1 MEIITGKMKHIIFHN
16 DETNYYVLTVVAG
29 DEVFTATGSFH
40 GIEKNIKTDFYGE
53 WVEHPKFGRQF
64 SCGYWEKAKPV
75 NTEDIVSYLSAK
87 TVKGIGKVTAKRIVD
102 AFGVNTWDVLDN
114 HIERLLEIKGIS
126 PKKLERIKGSWQE
139 NSIRRI
145 AFVFLL
151 KYGVSYKL
159 ADKIYRTYEEKTIT
173 IMSANPYKAADDV
186 KGIGF
191 PTADEIAEKMG
202 IEKNS
207 PLRIESG
214 IKYALEQ
221 LAMKGHVFGYREQ
234 VVNEA
239 MGKEVLDLQDK
250 NLVSLTLS
258 DMLAKKDLGCE
269 MDCIYL
275 PQLLKAENYCAEKL
289 KKLASVPAED
299 YLYRRI
305 WYERQRSGNPDL
317 SVDVSGMAEELG
329 IQYDDVQL
337 YAIRT
342 AAASKGMVLTGGPGT
357 GKTTVTQGIIE
368 VFKKFKLHIL
378 LAAPTGRA
386 AKRASESTGMEAKTI
401 HRLLGYSGSGTFEH
415 NEEHPLE
422 GDVLIIDESSM
433 VDIRLM
439 SSLLKAVPENM
450 RLILIGDVNQL
461 PSVGPGTVLKDIIDS
476 GVFPVVRLT
485 KIFRQAAESH
495 IVTNA
500 HRINDGLFPVIDDS
514 NPKNDFFLEIMD
526 KKGEKLEASE
536 IAERTAQA
544 IIKLLTDTIP
554 NMYHIQPRDIQI
566 LAPMRNGSAGTIALN
581 KLAQEAL
588 NPEGPSIAF
597 EGYSYRKGDRV
608 MQTKNDYEKGV
619 FNGDIGYIVAVNLE
633 KELLKVEFLDT
644 DKQETD
650 SKFWLDYW
658 DMDEED
664 EEEDEEIEA
673 HGPNP
678 YVTYS
683 RNDLE
688 NLDPAYAITIHKS
701 QGSEFPAVIMPFL
714 NSHFV
719 MLERN
724 LLYTGVTRAKKY
736 LFLKGQRNAIY
747 KAVKT
752 ISMLSRNSNLRT
764 KLQGDF
770 GQISFFGENMGLY

>member
-234 VVNEA
+234 VVTEA

-250 NLVSLTLS
+250 NFVFLTLS

-422 GDVLIIDESSM
+422 GDILIIDESSM
-433 VDIRLM
+433 IDLRLM

-450 RLILIGDVNQL
+450 RLILIGDINQL

-495 IVTNA
+495 IITNA

-514 NPKNDFFLEIMD
+514 DPKNDFFLDMMD

-544 IIKLLTDTIP
+544 IIKHLTDTIP
-554 NMYHIQPRDIQI
+554 NQYHIQPKDIQI

-588 NPEGPSIAF
+588 NPEGPTIAF

-608 MQTKNDYEKGV
+608 IQTKNDYEKGV
-619 FNGDIGYIVAVNLE
+619 FNGDIGYIVAVNTE

-650 SKFWLDYW
+650 STFWLDYW
-658 DMDEED
+658 DMDED
-664 EEEDEEIEA
+664 EEEESEGLDS

-683 RNDLE
+683 RNNLE

-724 LLYTGVTRAKKY
+724 LLYTGVTRARKY

-752 ISMLSRNSNLRT
+752 ISMLSRNSNLRS

>member
-433 VDIRLM
+433 VDLRLM
-439 SSLLKAVPENM
+439 NSLLKAVPENM
-450 RLILIGDVNQL
+450 RLILIGDINQL

-495 IVTNA
+495 IITNA

-514 NPKNDFFLEIMD
+514 DPKNDFFLEMMD

-544 IIKLLTDTIP
+544 IIKHLTDTIP
-554 NMYHIQPRDIQI
+554 NQYHIQPKDIQI

-664 EEEDEEIEA
+664 EEEDEEIGA

-736 LFLKGQRNAIY
+736 LFLEGQRNAIY

-752 ISMLSRNSNLRT
+752 ISMLSRNSNLRS

>member
-275 PQLLKAENYCAEKL
+275 PQLLKSENYCAEKL

-422 GDVLIIDESSM
+422 GDILIIDESSM
-433 VDIRLM
+433 IDLRLM

-450 RLILIGDVNQL
+450 RLILIGDINQL

-495 IVTNA
+495 IITNA

-514 NPKNDFFLEIMD
+514 DPKNDFFLDMMD

-554 NMYHIQPRDIQI
+554 NIYHIQPKDIQI

-588 NPEGPSIAF
+588 NPEGPTIAF

-608 MQTKNDYEKGV
+608 IQTKNDYEKGV
-619 FNGDIGYIVAVNLE
+619 FNGDIGYIVAVNTE

-650 SKFWLDYW
+650 STFWLDYW
-658 DMDEED
+658 DMDED
-664 EEEDEEIEA
+664 EEEESEGLDS

-724 LLYTGVTRAKKY
+724 LLYTGVTRARKY

-752 ISMLSRNSNLRT
+752 ISMLSRNSNLRS

>member
-1 MEIITGKMKHIIFHN
+1 MKHIIFHN

-64 SCGYWEKAKPV
+64 SCGYWEKSKPV

-102 AFGVNTWDVLDN
+102 AFGVDTWDILDN

-126 PKKLERIKGSWQE
+126 PKKLKRIKDSWQE

-214 IKYALEQ
+214 IKYALDQ

-234 VVNEA
+234 VVTEA

-368 VFKKFKLHIL
+368 VFKKFKLRIL

-433 VDIRLM
+433 VDLRLM
-439 SSLLKAVPENM
+439 NSLLKAVPENM
-450 RLILIGDVNQL
+450 RLILIGDINQL

-495 IVTNA
+495 IITNA

-514 NPKNDFFLEIMD
+514 DPKNDFFLEMMD

-544 IIKLLTDTIP
+544 IIKHLTDTIP
-554 NMYHIQPRDIQI
+554 NQYHIQPKDIQI

-658 DMDEED
+658 DMDED

-736 LFLKGQRNAIY
+736 LFLEGQRNAIY

>member
-40 GIEKNIKTDFYGE
+40 GIEKNVKTDFYGE

-64 SCGYWEKAKPV
+64 SCGYWEKSKPV

-102 AFGVNTWDVLDN
+102 AFGVDTWDILDN

-126 PKKLERIKGSWQE
+126 PKKLKRIKDSWQE

-214 IKYALEQ
+214 IKYALDQ

-234 VVNEA
+234 VVTEA

-368 VFKKFKLHIL
+368 VFKKFKLRIL

-433 VDIRLM
+433 VDLRLM
-439 SSLLKAVPENM
+439 NSLLKAVPENM
-450 RLILIGDVNQL
+450 RLILIGDINQL

-495 IVTNA
+495 IITNA

-514 NPKNDFFLEIMD
+514 DPKNDFFLEMMD

-544 IIKLLTDTIP
+544 IIKHLTDTIP
-554 NMYHIQPRDIQI
+554 NQYHIQPKDIQI

-658 DMDEED
+658 DMDED

-736 LFLKGQRNAIY
+736 LFLEGQRNAIY

>member
-1 MEIITGKMKHIIFHN
+1 MKHIIFHN

-40 GIEKNIKTDFYGE
+40 GIEKNVKTDFYGE

-102 AFGVNTWDVLDN
+102 AFGVDTWDILDN
-114 HIERLLEIKGIS
+114 NIERLLEIKGIS
-126 PKKLERIKGSWQE
+126 PKKLERIKSSWQE

-214 IKYALEQ
+214 IKYALDQ

-234 VVNEA
+234 VVTEA
-239 MGKEVLDLQDK
+239 IGKEVLDLQDK

-664 EEEDEEIEA
+664 EEKDEEIEA

>member
-159 ADKIYRTYEEKTIT
+159 ADKIYRAYEEKTIT

-526 KKGEKLEASE
+526 KKGKKLEASE

>member
-1 MEIITGKMKHIIFHN
+1 
-16 DETNYYVLTVVAG
+16 
-29 DEVFTATGSFH
+29 
-40 GIEKNIKTDFYGE
+40 
-53 WVEHPKFGRQF
+53 
-64 SCGYWEKAKPV
+64 
-75 NTEDIVSYLSAK
+75 
-87 TVKGIGKVTAKRIVD
+87 
-102 AFGVNTWDVLDN
+102 
-114 HIERLLEIKGIS
+114 
-126 PKKLERIKGSWQE
+126 
-139 NSIRRI
+139 
-145 AFVFLL
+145 
-151 KYGVSYKL
+151 
-159 ADKIYRTYEEKTIT
+159 
-173 IMSANPYKAADDV
+173 
-186 KGIGF
+186 
-191 PTADEIAEKMG
+191 
-202 IEKNS
+202 
-207 PLRIESG
+207 
-214 IKYALEQ
+214 
-221 LAMKGHVFGYREQ
+221 
-234 VVNEA
+234 

-422 GDVLIIDESSM
+422 GDILIIDESSM
-433 VDIRLM
+433 IDLRLM

-450 RLILIGDVNQL
+450 RLILIGDINQL

-495 IVTNA
+495 IITNA

-514 NPKNDFFLEIMD
+514 DPKNDFFLDMMD

-554 NMYHIQPRDIQI
+554 NIYHIQPKDIQI

-588 NPEGPSIAF
+588 NPEGPTIAF

-608 MQTKNDYEKGV
+608 IQTKNDYEKGV
-619 FNGDIGYIVAVNLE
+619 FNGDIGYIVAVNTE

-650 SKFWLDYW
+650 STFWLDYW
-658 DMDEED
+658 DMDED
-664 EEEDEEIEA
+664 EEEESEGLDS

-724 LLYTGVTRAKKY
+724 LLYTGVTRARKY

-752 ISMLSRNSNLRT
+752 ISMLSRNSNLRS

>member
-1 MEIITGKMKHIIFHN
+1 MKHIIFHN

-214 IKYALEQ
+214 IKYALDQ
-221 LAMKGHVFGYREQ
+221 FAMKGHVFGYREQ
-234 VVNEA
+234 VVTEA

-495 IVTNA
+495 IITNA

-514 NPKNDFFLEIMD
+514 DPKNDFFLEIMD

-658 DMDEED
+658 DMDED
-664 EEEDEEIEA
+664 EEEESEGLDS

-736 LFLKGQRNAIY
+736 LFLEGQRNAIY

-752 ISMLSRNSNLRT
+752 ISMLSRNSNLRS

>member
-1 MEIITGKMKHIIFHN
+1 MKHIIFHN

-40 GIEKNIKTDFYGE
+40 GIEKNVKTDFYGE

-102 AFGVNTWDVLDN
+102 AFGVDTWDILDN
-114 HIERLLEIKGIS
+114 NIERLLEIKGIS
-126 PKKLERIKGSWQE
+126 PKKLERIKSSWQE

-214 IKYALEQ
+214 IKYALDQ

-234 VVNEA
+234 VVTEA

-275 PQLLKAENYCAEKL
+275 PQLLKAENFCAEKL

-401 HRLLGYSGSGTFEH
+401 HRLLGYTGSGTFEH

-461 PSVGPGTVLKDIIDS
+461 PSVGPGTVLKNIIDS

-514 NPKNDFFLEIMD
+514 DPKNDFFLEIMD

-536 IAERTAQA
+536 IAERTAQD

-554 NMYHIQPRDIQI
+554 NMYHIQPKDIQI

-658 DMDEED
+658 DMDED

-736 LFLKGQRNAIY
+736 LFLEGQRNAIY

>member
-40 GIEKNIKTDFYGE
+40 GIEKNVKTDFYGE

-102 AFGVNTWDVLDN
+102 AFGVDTWDILDN

-126 PKKLERIKGSWQE
+126 PKKLERIKDSWQE
-139 NSIRRI
+139 NNIRRI

-159 ADKIYRTYEEKTIT
+159 ADKIYRTYEEKTIA

-207 PLRIESG
+207 PFRIESG
-214 IKYALEQ
+214 IKYALDQ

-234 VVNEA
+234 VVTEA

-317 SVDVSGMAEELG
+317 SVDVSGMAKELG

-401 HRLLGYSGSGTFEH
+401 HRLLGSGSGTFEH

-495 IVTNA
+495 IITNA

-514 NPKNDFFLEIMD
+514 DPKNDFFLEIMD

-633 KELLKVEFLDT
+633 KELLKVEFLDA

-664 EEEDEEIEA
+664 EEEDEEIGT

-736 LFLKGQRNAIY
+736 LFLEGQRNAIY

>member
-29 DEVFTATGSFH
+29 DGVFTATGSFH

-126 PKKLERIKGSWQE
+126 PKKLKRIKDSWQE

-214 IKYALEQ
+214 IKYALDQ

-234 VVNEA
+234 VVTEA

-514 NPKNDFFLEIMD
+514 DPKNDFFLEIMD

-554 NMYHIQPRDIQI
+554 NMYHIQPKDIQI

-658 DMDEED
+658 DMDED

-736 LFLKGQRNAIY
+736 LFLEGQRNAIY

-752 ISMLSRNSNLRT
+752 ISMLLRNSNLRT

>member
-1 MEIITGKMKHIIFHN
+1 MKHIIFHN

-275 PQLLKAENYCAEKL
+275 PQLLKAENFCAEKL

-401 HRLLGYSGSGTFEH
+401 HRLLGYTGSGTFEH

-461 PSVGPGTVLKDIIDS
+461 PSVGPGTVLKNIIDS

-514 NPKNDFFLEIMD
+514 DPKNDFFLEIMD

-554 NMYHIQPRDIQI
+554 NMYHIQPKDIQI

-658 DMDEED
+658 DMDED

-724 LLYTGVTRAKKY
+724 LLYTGVTRARKY

-752 ISMLSRNSNLRT
+752 ISMLSRNSNLRS

>member
-214 IKYALEQ
+214 IKYALDQ

-234 VVNEA
+234 VVTEA

-275 PQLLKAENYCAEKL
+275 PQLLKAENFCAEKL

-401 HRLLGYSGSGTFEH
+401 HRLLGYTGSGTFEH

-461 PSVGPGTVLKDIIDS
+461 PSVGPGTVLKNIIDS

-514 NPKNDFFLEIMD
+514 DPKNDFFLEIMD

-554 NMYHIQPRDIQI
+554 NMYHIQPKDIQI

-658 DMDEED
+658 DMDED

-736 LFLKGQRNAIY
+736 LFLEGQRNAIY

>member
-1 MEIITGKMKHIIFHN
+1 
-16 DETNYYVLTVVAG
+16 
-29 DEVFTATGSFH
+29 
-40 GIEKNIKTDFYGE
+40 
-53 WVEHPKFGRQF
+53 
-64 SCGYWEKAKPV
+64 
-75 NTEDIVSYLSAK
+75 
-87 TVKGIGKVTAKRIVD
+87 
-102 AFGVNTWDVLDN
+102 
-114 HIERLLEIKGIS
+114 
-126 PKKLERIKGSWQE
+126 
-139 NSIRRI
+139 
-145 AFVFLL
+145 
-151 KYGVSYKL
+151 
-159 ADKIYRTYEEKTIT
+159 
-173 IMSANPYKAADDV
+173 
-186 KGIGF
+186 
-191 PTADEIAEKMG
+191 
-202 IEKNS
+202 
-207 PLRIESG
+207 
-214 IKYALEQ
+214 
-221 LAMKGHVFGYREQ
+221 
-234 VVNEA
+234 
-239 MGKEVLDLQDK
+239 
-250 NLVSLTLS
+250 
-258 DMLAKKDLGCE
+258 
-269 MDCIYL
+269 
-275 PQLLKAENYCAEKL
+275 
-289 KKLASVPAED
+289 
-299 YLYRRI
+299 
-305 WYERQRSGNPDL
+305 
-317 SVDVSGMAEELG
+317 
-329 IQYDDVQL
+329 
-337 YAIRT
+337 
-342 AAASKGMVLTGGPGT
+342 MVLTGGPGT

-401 HRLLGYSGSGTFEH
+401 HRLLGYTGSGNFEH

-450 RLILIGDVNQL
+450 RLILIGDINQL

-514 NPKNDFFLEIMD
+514 DPKNDFFLEIMD
-526 KKGEKLEASE
+526 KKGEKMEASE

-554 NMYHIQPRDIQI
+554 NMYHIQPKDIQI

-581 KLAQEAL
+581 KLAQETL

-608 MQTKNDYEKGV
+608 IQTKNDYEKGV
-619 FNGDIGYIVAVNLE
+619 FNGDIGYIVAVNSE

-644 DKQETD
+644 DKQETE

-658 DMDEED
+658 DMDED
-664 EEEDEEIEA
+664 EEDDEEIEV

-736 LFLKGQRNAIY
+736 LFLEGQRNAIY

-770 GQISFFGENMGLY
+770 GQISFFGKNMGLY

>member
-1 MEIITGKMKHIIFHN
+1 MKHIIFHN

-40 GIEKNIKTDFYGE
+40 GIEKNVKTDFYGE

-102 AFGVNTWDVLDN
+102 AFGVDTWDILDN
-114 HIERLLEIKGIS
+114 NIERLLEIKGIS
-126 PKKLERIKGSWQE
+126 PKKLERIKSSWQE

-214 IKYALEQ
+214 IKYALDQ

-234 VVNEA
+234 VVTEA
-239 MGKEVLDLQDK
+239 MEKEVLDLQDK

-275 PQLLKAENYCAEKL
+275 PQLLKAENFCAEKL

-554 NMYHIQPRDIQI
+554 NMYHIQPKDIQI

-633 KELLKVEFLDT
+633 KKLLKVEFLDT

-658 DMDEED
+658 DMDED

-736 LFLKGQRNAIY
+736 LFLEGQRNAIY

>member
-588 NPEGPSIAF
+588 NPGGPSIAF

>member
-40 GIEKNIKTDFYGE
+40 GIEKNVKTDFYGE

-102 AFGVNTWDVLDN
+102 AFGVDTWDILDN

-126 PKKLERIKGSWQE
+126 PKKLERIKDSWQE
-139 NSIRRI
+139 NNIRRI

-159 ADKIYRTYEEKTIT
+159 ADKIYRTYEEKTIA

-214 IKYALEQ
+214 IKYALDQ

-234 VVNEA
+234 VVTEA

-317 SVDVSGMAEELG
+317 SVDVSGMAKELG

-401 HRLLGYSGSGTFEH
+401 HRLLGSGSGTFEH

-495 IVTNA
+495 IITNA

-514 NPKNDFFLEIMD
+514 DPKNDFFLEIMD

-633 KELLKVEFLDT
+633 KELLKVEFLDA

-664 EEEDEEIEA
+664 EEEDEEIGT

-736 LFLKGQRNAIY
+736 LFLEGQRNAIY

>member
-40 GIEKNIKTDFYGE
+40 GIEKNVKTDFYGE

-102 AFGVNTWDVLDN
+102 AFGVDTWDILDN

-126 PKKLERIKGSWQE
+126 PKKLERIKDSWQE

-159 ADKIYRTYEEKTIT
+159 ADKIYRTYEEKTIA

-214 IKYALEQ
+214 IKYALDQ

-234 VVNEA
+234 VVTEA

-317 SVDVSGMAEELG
+317 SVDVSGMAKELG

-401 HRLLGYSGSGTFEH
+401 HRLLGSGSGTFEH

-495 IVTNA
+495 IITNS

-514 NPKNDFFLEIMD
+514 DPKNDFFLEIMD

-633 KELLKVEFLDT
+633 KELLKVEFLDA

-664 EEEDEEIEA
+664 EEEDEEIGT

-683 RNDLE
+683 RNDLD

-736 LFLKGQRNAIY
+736 LFLEGQRNAIY

>member
-40 GIEKNIKTDFYGE
+40 GIEKNVKTDFYGE

-102 AFGVNTWDVLDN
+102 AFGVDTWDILDN
-114 HIERLLEIKGIS
+114 NIERLLEIKGIS
-126 PKKLERIKGSWQE
+126 PKKLERIKSSWQE

-214 IKYALEQ
+214 IKYALDQ

-234 VVNEA
+234 VVTEA

-275 PQLLKAENYCAEKL
+275 PQLLKAENFCAEKL

-554 NMYHIQPRDIQI
+554 NMYHIQPKDIQI

-658 DMDEED
+658 DMDED

-736 LFLKGQRNAIY
+736 LFLEGQRNAIY

-752 ISMLSRNSNLRT
+752 ISMLLRNSNLRT

>member
-1 MEIITGKMKHIIFHN
+1 MKHIIFHN

-40 GIEKNIKTDFYGE
+40 GIEKNVKTDFYSE

-102 AFGVNTWDVLDN
+102 AFGVDTWDILDN
-114 HIERLLEIKGIS
+114 NIERLLEIKGIS
-126 PKKLERIKGSWQE
+126 PKKLERIKSSWQE

-214 IKYALEQ
+214 IKYALDQ

-234 VVNEA
+234 VVTEA
-239 MGKEVLDLQDK
+239 MEKEVLDLQDK

-275 PQLLKAENYCAEKL
+275 PQLLKAENFCAEKL

-554 NMYHIQPRDIQI
+554 NMYHIQPKDIQI

-658 DMDEED
+658 DMDED

-736 LFLKGQRNAIY
+736 LFLEGQRNAIY

>member
-102 AFGVNTWDVLDN
+102 AFGVDTWDVLDN

-214 IKYALEQ
+214 IKYALDQ

-234 VVNEA
+234 VVTEA
-239 MGKEVLDLQDK
+239 MEKEVLDLQDK

-275 PQLLKAENYCAEKL
+275 PQLLKAENFCAEKL

-554 NMYHIQPRDIQI
+554 NMYHIQPKDIQI

-658 DMDEED
+658 DMDED

-736 LFLKGQRNAIY
+736 LFLEGQRNAIY

>member
-214 IKYALEQ
+214 IKYALDQ

-234 VVNEA
+234 VVTEA
-239 MGKEVLDLQDK
+239 IGKEVLDLQDK

>member
-526 KKGEKLEASE
+526 KKGKKLEASE

>member
-1 MEIITGKMKHIIFHN
+1 MKHIIFHN

-40 GIEKNIKTDFYGE
+40 GIEKNVKTDFYGE

-102 AFGVNTWDVLDN
+102 AFGVDTWDILDN
-114 HIERLLEIKGIS
+114 NIERLLEIKGIS
-126 PKKLERIKGSWQE
+126 PKKLERIKSSWQE

-214 IKYALEQ
+214 IKYALDQ

-234 VVNEA
+234 VVTKA
-239 MGKEVLDLQDK
+239 MEKEVLDLQDK

-275 PQLLKAENYCAEKL
+275 PQLLKAENFCAEKL

-305 WYERQRSGNPDL
+305 WYERQRSSNPDL

-554 NMYHIQPRDIQI
+554 NMYHIQPKDIQI

-658 DMDEED
+658 DMDED

-736 LFLKGQRNAIY
+736 LFLEGQRNAIY

>member
-1 MEIITGKMKHIIFHN
+1 MKHIIFHN

-40 GIEKNIKTDFYGE
+40 GIEKNVKTDFYGE

-102 AFGVNTWDVLDN
+102 AFGVDTWDILDN
-114 HIERLLEIKGIS
+114 NIERLLEIKGIS
-126 PKKLERIKGSWQE
+126 PKKLERIKSSWQE

-214 IKYALEQ
+214 IKYALDQ

-234 VVNEA
+234 VVTEA
-239 MGKEVLDLQDK
+239 MEKEVLDLQDK

-275 PQLLKAENYCAEKL
+275 PQLLKAENFCAEKL

-450 RLILIGDVNQL
+450 RLILIGDVSQL

-554 NMYHIQPRDIQI
+554 NMYHIQPKDIQI

-658 DMDEED
+658 DMDED

-736 LFLKGQRNAIY
+736 LFLEGQRNAIY

>member
-329 IQYDDVQL
+329 IQYDDFQL

-422 GDVLIIDESSM
+422 GDILIIDESSM
-433 VDIRLM
+433 IDLRLM

-450 RLILIGDVNQL
+450 RLILIGDINQL

-495 IVTNA
+495 IITNA

-514 NPKNDFFLEIMD
+514 DPKNDFFLDMMD

-554 NMYHIQPRDIQI
+554 NIYHIQPKDIQI

-588 NPEGPSIAF
+588 NPEGPTIAF

-608 MQTKNDYEKGV
+608 IQTKNDYEKGV
-619 FNGDIGYIVAVNLE
+619 FNGDIGYIVAVNTE

-650 SKFWLDYW
+650 STFWLDYW
-658 DMDEED
+658 DMDED
-664 EEEDEEIEA
+664 EEEESEGLDS

-724 LLYTGVTRAKKY
+724 LLYTGVTRARKY

-752 ISMLSRNSNLRT
+752 ISMLSRNSNLRS

>member
-258 DMLAKKDLGCE
+258 DMLSKKDLGCE

-422 GDVLIIDESSM
+422 GDILIIDESSM
-433 VDIRLM
+433 IDLRLM

-450 RLILIGDVNQL
+450 RLILIGDINQL

-495 IVTNA
+495 IITNA

-514 NPKNDFFLEIMD
+514 DPKNDFFLDMMD

-554 NMYHIQPRDIQI
+554 NIYHIQPKDIQI

-588 NPEGPSIAF
+588 NPEGPTIAF

-608 MQTKNDYEKGV
+608 IQTKNDYEKGV
-619 FNGDIGYIVAVNLE
+619 FNGDIGYIVAVNTE

-650 SKFWLDYW
+650 STFWLDYW
-658 DMDEED
+658 DMDED
-664 EEEDEEIEA
+664 EEEESEGLDS

-724 LLYTGVTRAKKY
+724 LLYTGVTRARKY

-752 ISMLSRNSNLRT
+752 ISMLLRNSNLRS

>member
-422 GDVLIIDESSM
+422 GDILIIDESSM
-433 VDIRLM
+433 IDLRLM

-450 RLILIGDVNQL
+450 RLILIGDINQL

-495 IVTNA
+495 IITNA

-514 NPKNDFFLEIMD
+514 DPKNDFFLDMMD

-554 NMYHIQPRDIQI
+554 NIYHIQPKDIQI

-588 NPEGPSIAF
+588 NPEGPTIAF

-608 MQTKNDYEKGV
+608 IQTKNDYEKGV
-619 FNGDIGYIVAVNLE
+619 FNGDIGYIIAVNTE

-658 DMDEED
+658 DMDED

-736 LFLKGQRNAIY
+736 LFLEGQRNAIY

>member
-87 TVKGIGKVTAKRIVD
+87 TVKGIGKVTAKRIVA

-422 GDVLIIDESSM
+422 GDILIIDESSM
-433 VDIRLM
+433 IDLRLM

-450 RLILIGDVNQL
+450 RLILIGDINQL

-495 IVTNA
+495 IITNA

-514 NPKNDFFLEIMD
+514 DPKNDFFLDMMD

-554 NMYHIQPRDIQI
+554 NIYHIQPKDIQI

-658 DMDEED
+658 DMDED

-736 LFLKGQRNAIY
+736 LFLEGQRNAIY

>member
-1 MEIITGKMKHIIFHN
+1 M
-16 DETNYYVLTVVAG
+16 
-29 DEVFTATGSFH
+29 
-40 GIEKNIKTDFYGE
+40 
-53 WVEHPKFGRQF
+53 
-64 SCGYWEKAKPV
+64 
-75 NTEDIVSYLSAK
+75 
-87 TVKGIGKVTAKRIVD
+87 
-102 AFGVNTWDVLDN
+102 
-114 HIERLLEIKGIS
+114 
-126 PKKLERIKGSWQE
+126 
-139 NSIRRI
+139 
-145 AFVFLL
+145 FLL

-214 IKYALEQ
+214 IKYALDQ

-234 VVNEA
+234 VVTEA

-275 PQLLKAENYCAEKL
+275 PQLLKAENFCAEKL

-401 HRLLGYSGSGTFEH
+401 HRLLGYTGSGTFEH

-461 PSVGPGTVLKDIIDS
+461 PSVGPGTVLKNIIDS

-514 NPKNDFFLEIMD
+514 DPKNDFFLEIMD

-554 NMYHIQPRDIQI
+554 NMYHIQPKDIQI

-658 DMDEED
+658 DMDED

-736 LFLKGQRNAIY
+736 LFLEGQRNAIY

-764 KLQGDF
+764 KLQGGFWTDLLLWRKYGIVLRPSADGLSF
-770 GQISFFGENMGLY
+770 CSFRPFMVIFSYENNRLPYHGILTVHTKGEQIWRSIIFVKEKIWKNTKYSKKSCCGIKRDHACSPHQCFRPGSLCQRNASGDACADPGFPVRYRGYRQPLYIQASDGLLKRPAFPRDVSDDSKRVSGTDI

>member
-422 GDVLIIDESSM
+422 GDILIIDESSM
-433 VDIRLM
+433 IDLRLM

-450 RLILIGDVNQL
+450 RLILIGDINQL

>member
-1 MEIITGKMKHIIFHN
+1 
-16 DETNYYVLTVVAG
+16 
-29 DEVFTATGSFH
+29 
-40 GIEKNIKTDFYGE
+40 
-53 WVEHPKFGRQF
+53 
-64 SCGYWEKAKPV
+64 
-75 NTEDIVSYLSAK
+75 
-87 TVKGIGKVTAKRIVD
+87 
-102 AFGVNTWDVLDN
+102 
-114 HIERLLEIKGIS
+114 
-126 PKKLERIKGSWQE
+126 
-139 NSIRRI
+139 
-145 AFVFLL
+145 
-151 KYGVSYKL
+151 
-159 ADKIYRTYEEKTIT
+159 
-173 IMSANPYKAADDV
+173 
-186 KGIGF
+186 
-191 PTADEIAEKMG
+191 
-202 IEKNS
+202 
-207 PLRIESG
+207 
-214 IKYALEQ
+214 
-221 LAMKGHVFGYREQ
+221 
-234 VVNEA
+234 

-368 VFKKFKLHIL
+368 VFKKFKLRIL

-401 HRLLGYSGSGTFEH
+401 HRLLGYTGSGTFEH

-433 VDIRLM
+433 VDLRLM
-439 SSLLKAVPENM
+439 NSLLKAVPENM
-450 RLILIGDVNQL
+450 RLILIGDINQL

-514 NPKNDFFLEIMD
+514 DPKNDFFLEIMD

-554 NMYHIQPRDIQI
+554 NMYHIQPKDIQI

-658 DMDEED
+658 DMDED

>member
-1 MEIITGKMKHIIFHN
+1 MKHIIFHN

-159 ADKIYRTYEEKTIT
+159 ADKIYRAYEEKTIT

-526 KKGEKLEASE
+526 KKGKKLEASE

>member
-1 MEIITGKMKHIIFHN
+1 MKHIIFHN

-40 GIEKNIKTDFYGE
+40 GIEKNVKTDFYGE

-422 GDVLIIDESSM
+422 GDILIIDESSM
-433 VDIRLM
+433 IDLRLM

-450 RLILIGDVNQL
+450 RLILIGDINQL

-495 IVTNA
+495 IITNA

-514 NPKNDFFLEIMD
+514 DPKNDFFLEMMD

-544 IIKLLTDTIP
+544 IIKHLTDTIP
-554 NMYHIQPRDIQI
+554 NQYHIQPKDIQI

-588 NPEGPSIAF
+588 NPEGPTIAF

-608 MQTKNDYEKGV
+608 IQTKNDYEKGV
-619 FNGDIGYIVAVNLE
+619 FNGDIGYIVAVNTE

-650 SKFWLDYW
+650 STFWLDYW
-658 DMDEED
+658 DMDED
-664 EEEDEEIEA
+664 EEEESEGLDS

-724 LLYTGVTRAKKY
+724 LLYTGVTRARKY
-736 LFLKGQRNAIY
+736 LFLEGQRNAIY

-752 ISMLSRNSNLRT
+752 ISMLSRNSNLRS

>member
-40 GIEKNIKTDFYGE
+40 GIEKNVKTDFYGE

-102 AFGVNTWDVLDN
+102 AFGVDTWDILDN
-114 HIERLLEIKGIS
+114 NIERLLEIKGIS
-126 PKKLERIKGSWQE
+126 PKKLERIKSSWQE

-214 IKYALEQ
+214 IKYALDQ

-234 VVNEA
+234 VVTEA
-239 MGKEVLDLQDK
+239 MEKEVLDLQDK

-275 PQLLKAENYCAEKL
+275 PQLLKAENFCAEKL

-554 NMYHIQPRDIQI
+554 NMYHIQPKDIQI

-658 DMDEED
+658 DMDED

-736 LFLKGQRNAIY
+736 LFLEGQRNAIY

-752 ISMLSRNSNLRT
+752 ISMLLRNSNLRT

>member
-1 MEIITGKMKHIIFHN
+1 M
-16 DETNYYVLTVVAG
+16 
-29 DEVFTATGSFH
+29 
-40 GIEKNIKTDFYGE
+40 
-53 WVEHPKFGRQF
+53 
-64 SCGYWEKAKPV
+64 
-75 NTEDIVSYLSAK
+75 SYLSAK

-305 WYERQRSGNPDL
+305 CYERQRSGNPDL

-433 VDIRLM
+433 VDLRLM

-495 IVTNA
+495 IITNA

-514 NPKNDFFLEIMD
+514 DPKNDFFLEIMD

-566 LAPMRNGSAGTIALN
+566 LAPMRNGSAGTIVLN
-581 KLAQEAL
+581 KLTQEAL

-619 FNGDIGYIVAVNLE
+619 FNGDIGYIVAVNTE

-650 SKFWLDYW
+650 STFWLDYW
-658 DMDEED
+658 DMDED
-664 EEEDEEIEA
+664 EEEESEGVDS

-752 ISMLSRNSNLRT
+752 ISMLSRNSNLRS

>member
-64 SCGYWEKAKPV
+64 SCGYWEKSKPV

-102 AFGVNTWDVLDN
+102 AFGVDTWDILDN

-126 PKKLERIKGSWQE
+126 PKKLKRIKDSWQE

-214 IKYALEQ
+214 IKYALDQ

-234 VVNEA
+234 VVTEA

-368 VFKKFKLHIL
+368 VFKKFKLRIL

-433 VDIRLM
+433 VDLRLM
-439 SSLLKAVPENM
+439 NSLLKAVPENM
-450 RLILIGDVNQL
+450 RLILIGDINQL

-495 IVTNA
+495 IITNA

-514 NPKNDFFLEIMD
+514 DPKNDFFLEMMD

-544 IIKLLTDTIP
+544 IIKHLTDTIP
-554 NMYHIQPRDIQI
+554 NQYHIQPKDIQI

-658 DMDEED
+658 DMDED

-736 LFLKGQRNAIY
+736 LFLEGQRNAIY

>member
-214 IKYALEQ
+214 IKYALDQ

-234 VVNEA
+234 VVTEA

-275 PQLLKAENYCAEKL
+275 PQLLKAENFCAEKL

-422 GDVLIIDESSM
+422 GDILIIDESSM

-461 PSVGPGTVLKDIIDS
+461 PSVGPGTVLKNIIDS

-514 NPKNDFFLEIMD
+514 DPKNDFFLEIMD

-554 NMYHIQPRDIQI
+554 NMYHIQPKDIQI

-658 DMDEED
+658 DMDED

-724 LLYTGVTRAKKY
+724 LLYTGVTRARKY

-752 ISMLSRNSNLRT
+752 ISMLSRNSNLRS